1 MKESRSRERV
11 CVRSSSARENE
22 RGSKVAGVCQVS
34 KLSGQVTAPVMT
46 SSFSF
51 SFSFS
56 FCPPRLANDAE
67 QNFCCGHEKKKFEKM
82 SVHVAR
88 AQLAIEIKAHYRDQ
102 SSLYI

>member
-1 MKESRSRERV
+1 MCSRLRHP
-11 CVRSSSARENE
+11 SSARENE

-51 SFSFS
+51 SFSF
-56 FCPPRLANDAE
+56 CPRRLADDAE

-88 AQLAIEIKAHYRDQ
+88 AQLAIEIKAHYRAHYTNRDQ
-102 SSLYI
+102 SSP